1 MGYLAGCDEQC
12 ISELHDVKV
21 LSLGV
26 TQHFVD
32 EINWMLDPTISA
44 QPPPP
49 FNNYSCTNHI
59 ACSRYVKLEVFVGFQ
74 GY

>member
-1 MGYLAGCDEQC
+1 MGYLVDCDEQC

-21 LSLGV
+21 PSLGV

-32 EINWMLDPTISA
+32 EINWMMDPAISA

-49 FNNYSCTNHI
+49 STTI
-59 ACSRYVKLEVFVGFQ
+59 VVLTTLPVADM
-74 GY
+74 